1 MDLRNFSFFRY
12 KFVSI
17 KSCFP
22 PELMSFYP
30 ALQHYDYQNIFHAQT
45 RVWCESL
52 FLYLR
57 NSLGIFFQTV
67 FQRF

>member
-1 MDLRNFSFFRY
+1 
-12 KFVSI
+12 
-17 KSCFP
+17 
-22 PELMSFYP
+22 MSFYP
-30 ALQHYDYQNIFHAQT
+30 ALQHYDYQNMFHAQT

-57 NSLGIFFQTV
+57 DSLGIFCQTV